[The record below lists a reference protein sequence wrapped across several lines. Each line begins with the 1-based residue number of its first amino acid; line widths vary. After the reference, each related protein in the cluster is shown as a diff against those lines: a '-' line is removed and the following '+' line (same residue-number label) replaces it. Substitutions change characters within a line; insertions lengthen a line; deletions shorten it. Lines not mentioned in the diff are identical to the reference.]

1 MNTDECLKDLT
12 VKRSKRTVTG
22 VQHEIKKEGSWWK
35 EKEQDTEANRQE
47 EGVTGIRL

>member
-1 MNTDECLKDLT
+1 MNIDECLKDLT

-22 VQHEIKKEGSWWK
+22 VRHEIKKEGSWWK